1 MNRELLRE
9 TLRRNNIPDHYYNI
23 DEKGET
29 DQRVCMKK
37 VGDRWKVYYT
47 ERGRESQ
54 VEFFDTEPEA
64 CRCVLDEFYIEDQ
77 TVL

>member
-37 VGDRWKVYYT
+37 EGNRWKVYYT
-47 ERGRESQ
+47 ERGRESR

-64 CRCVLDEFYIEDQ
+64 CRSVLKEFYIE
-77 TVL
+77 

>member
-47 ERGRESQ
+47 ERGRESR

>member
-37 VGDRWKVYYT
+37 EGDRWKVYFS
-47 ERGRESQ
+47 ERGEENSE
-54 VEFFDTEPEA
+54 EFFDTEPEA
-64 CRCVLDEFYIEDQ
+64 CRGVLKRFHIE
-77 TVL
+77 

>member
-1 MNRELLRE
+1 MNRELLRK

-37 VGDRWKVYYT
+37 EGDRWKVYFS
-47 ERGRESQ
+47 ERGE
-54 VEFFDTEPEA
+54 EIFEDFFDTEPEA
-64 CRCVLDEFYIEDQ
+64 CRGVLKRFHIE
-77 TVL
+77 